1 MDGPGDLDL
10 VFTGAYNLHN
20 SLMVPLKVDH
30 NKKVFNHLVTL
41 FDSTLRNSS
50 KKVGLKCFE
59 VFGSVVLLVVEI
71 KLEAGNDAE
80 RLDAIAQVIAE
91 CEGRHQ
97 MFFHPLFVY

>member
-10 VFTGAYNLHN
+10 FFTGMYNLHN
-20 SLMVPLKVDH
+20 SLAVPLKVDH
-30 NKKVFNHLVTL
+30 NEKVFNHLVTL
-41 FDSTLRNSS
+41 FNSTMRNSP

-59 VFGSVVLLVVEI
+59 AFGSVVLLVVEI

-97 MFFHPLFVY
+97 MLLYPLFVY